1 MPKAYRQVQRA
12 PLDVFANRVLGDDVF
27 MCRTHDISTEALR
40 FRRLLEPERAARQVQ
55 MEFQLPGTREIIW
68 AHGEIVREPGE
79 RSVVVRFLSM
89 AERHRGLIDAYVRQ
103 ARRNRRRAAKV
114 R

>member
-1 MPKAYRQVQRA
+1 MPKAYRQLQRA

-40 FRRLLEPERAARQVQ
+40 VRRLLEPDRSARQVQ
-55 MEFQLPGTREIIW
+55 LEFQLPGTPDVIW
-68 AHGEIVREPGE
+68 AHGEIVREPGA

-89 AERHRGLIDAYVRQ
+89 AERHRSLIDNYVRQ
-103 ARRNRRRAAKV
+103 TRRNRRRAAKV